1 MMTLDEYQGRA
12 IKEAFYEKDDITYN
26 ALGITGEAGEIAD
39 HVKKM
44 LRDDGG
50 ELTEERRE
58 ILKKELGDV
67 MWYVA
72 NMARRL
78 DFKLSEIAQ
87 ANIDKIIDRKSRGV
101 QHGSGDNR

>member
-1 MMTLDEYQGRA
+1 MTLDEYQERA
-12 IKEAFYEKDDITYN
+12 IKEAFYEKDDIVYN

-44 LRDDGG
+44 LRDDLGV
-50 ELTEERRE
+50 LTDTRRE
-58 ILKKELGDV
+58 ALKKELGDV
-67 MWYVA
+67 LWYIA

-78 DFKLSEIAQ
+78 EISLNDVAES
-87 ANIDKIIDRKSRGV
+87 NIKKIQDRKARGV